1 MEVTLSVIYSAFS
14 CGENARDT
22 DVQQL
27 IIFIVIYFPIVY
39 ISFEKENIIISISES
54 PKSGYHFSKQWWD
67 LAQQQI
73 QNIRNKL

>member
-14 CGENARDT
+14 ARDT
-22 DVQQL
+22 EHQQL

-73 QNIRNKL
+73 QNIRNKLWV